1 MSELINT
8 YRFNLRRSISMIA
21 NQEIPVIPTHP
32 VYSLFG
38 ARKEIAMK
46 VLGAELNSQEEEML
60 LDAIEMYNSNIKKY
74 LGL

>member
-1 MSELINT
+1 MSESINT
-8 YRFNLRRSISMIA
+8 YRFDLRRNINIII
-21 NQEIPVIPTHP
+21 NQEIPVLPTHP

-38 ARKEIAMK
+38 ARKEIAEK
-46 VLGAELNSQEEEML
+46 VIGAELNSQEEEML